1 MSDIP
6 REHRGDSTIALLKD
20 PYKFISKRCRELHSD
35 VFVTRILL
43 KRTICMSGAEAARLF
58 YDPSRFIRHGAPP
71 LRLQQSL
78 FGKGGVQALDD
89 EAHQRRKA
97 LFLSLLSQERIG
109 DVVATVTKR
118 LREYAGKWASMDRV
132 VLYPELQEVLTRAVC
147 AWAGVPLDEDEVGKR
162 ARQLAF
168 LFDGAGAVGP
178 RHWRSR
184 IARQQTD
191 RWIAAI
197 IDRIRSGDYRPPHD
211 SAAFQLAWYRE
222 PNGGVLP
229 SKTAAVEVLNILRPT
244 VAVSVYIV
252 FLAHALHEHPRYRD
266 ALRRGDPIQTEA
278 FVQEVRRFYPFFPAT
293 TALVRREFD
302 WNGLHFPADVRVL
315 LDLHGIN
322 HDARVWDAPEEFRP
336 ERFLHWDGDAFTF
349 VPQGGGDHQKNHR
362 CPGEWATIEIM
373 KAALDFLVNGIRYE
387 VPPQDLELDD
397 RRLPALPRSRFVITK
412 VSRVA
417 RFH

>member
-6 REHRGDSTIALLKD
+6 RVPRPDSTLALLKD
-20 PYKFISKRCRELHSD
+20 PYQFISKRCRELHSD

-43 KRTICMSGAEAARLF
+43 KRTICMSGPEAARLF
-58 YDPSRFIRHGAPP
+58 YDHTRFMRHGAAP
-71 LRLQQSL
+71 LRLQNSL

-97 LFLSLLSQERIG
+97 LFLSLLGREQIG
-109 DVVATVTKR
+109 DLAAGVSKR
-118 LREYAGKWASMDRV
+118 LREYAGQWSSMNRV
-132 VLYPELQEVLTRAVC
+132 VLYPQLQEVLTRSVC
-147 AWAGVPLDEDEVGKR
+147 AWAGVPLEENAVIRR
-162 ARQLAF
+162 ARQLAI

-184 IARQQTD
+184 LSRQQTN
-191 RWIAAI
+191 RWIAEI
-197 IDRIRSGDYRPPHD
+197 IERIRKGDHRPAHD

-222 PNGGVLP
+222 PDGNVLS
-229 SKTAAVEVLNILRPT
+229 SKTAAVELLNILRPT

-252 FLAHALHEHPRYRD
+252 FLAHALHEHPHYLD
-266 ALRRGDPIQTEA
+266 ALRRGDFHLREA

-293 TALVRREFD
+293 TARVRHEFD

-315 LDLHGIN
+315 LDLYGIN
-322 HDARVWDAPEEFRP
+322 HDDRVWEVPGEFRP
-336 ERFLHWDGDAFTF
+336 ERFLQWDGDAFTF
-349 VPQGGGDHQKNHR
+349 VPQGGGDHQRNHR

-373 KAALDFLVNGIRYE
+373 KAALDFFVNGIRYE
-387 VPPQDLELDD
+387 VPEQDLRVNEG
-397 RRLPALPRSRFVITK
+397 RLPALPKSKFVINH
-412 VSRVA
+412 VARVA